1 MFQKIPKELQSIS
14 QWAIYQKS
22 NKIPCNPY
30 TGKYADCNNPK
41 TYSDFETAITALQK
55 FKYDGLSFCFTKDD
69 SFVGID
75 LDHCRDAETGE
86 LTEQAQYIVQK
97 LNSYTEISVSG
108 TGLHIFCKGLLPK
121 GGRRKGC
128 LEMYSE
134 GKFFAMTGIKLDG
147 LPDTV
152 NERTIEIA
160 DVHKEYIGTP
170 ETIPPPAQR
179 IEAAQNDLSDSEILE
194 KALQNPKFARLWA
207 GQHDGDHSAGDLAL
221 CNYLAFWC
229 GCDAA
234 RMDSLFRQSALMRS
248 KWDKRHG
255 RNTYGV
261 MTIQKAIRNCRD
273 IYMPPNKKR
282 QQRQKTEQ
290 KAGDIIQQTKNE
302 RKFFKYTDLGNAE
315 RLIYQNAGNVRYC
328 AELKT
333 FFVWT
338 GKYWRRDTDGEVLRL
353 AIQTVRSMYADA
365 EYAADAKA
373 LCDWAK
379 QSESAARLESMTK
392 IAKSLPGVPV
402 AISELDQQKYLL
414 NCQNG
419 TIDLKT
425 GKLNSH
431 RKGDLITHLLPFNYK
446 NYNAETDCKQWVK
459 FLCEIT
465 NGDIE
470 LMNYLWRLAGLCLS
484 GDTSEHVLNI
494 FYGSKGRNG
503 KGTFL
508 GVVEKIMGDLAIVLP
523 FSTFETKQGQSIP
536 NDIARMSGKRLV
548 VAQESNEGKR
558 LDEALVKTLTGGDRL
573 TGRFLG
579 CEFFDFWPTHK
590 IIMSTNHK
598 PIIRETSN
606 AIWARLR
613 LVPFEVSFEG
623 REDRKLDQKL
633 NAELSE
639 ILSWAVAGF
648 AEWQRV
654 GLSCPQKITDACKEY
669 RSDEDIV
676 QTFIDDCCYVNDN
689 CKVSAKELYEVF
701 TGWCSTNGERAI
713 GKKVFNSRIRDR
725 GYEEITGAAR
735 MMFFKGIGLADLKN
749 RAIS

>member
-1 MFQKIPKELQSIS
+1 MFEKIPKELRDSP
-14 QWAIYQKS
+14 QWAIYKKE
-22 NKIPCNPY
+22 NKIPCNPHA
-30 TGKYADCNNPK
+30 GRYADCNNSK
-41 TYSDFETAITALQK
+41 TYSDFDTARAALQK
-55 FKYDGLSFCFTKDD
+55 YNFDGLSFCFTMADC
-69 SFVGID
+69 FVGID
-75 LDHCRDAETGE
+75 IDHCRNAETGE
-86 LTEQAQYIVQK
+86 LTEQAQYIVQR

-108 TGLHIFCKGLLPK
+108 TGLHILCKGTLPE
-121 GGRRKGC
+121 GGRRKGS

-134 GKFFAMTGIKLDG
+134 GKFFAMTGNQLNG
-147 LPDTV
+147 THDTV
-152 NERTIEIA
+152 NERTMELN
-160 DVHKEYIGTP
+160 DVHKKYIGTP
-170 ETIPPPAQR
+170 ETIPSPNRR
-179 IEAAQNDLSDSEILE
+179 IESAQNDLSDSEILE

-234 RMDSLFRQSALMRS
+234 RMDNLFRQSALIRS

-255 RNTYGV
+255 RDTYGV
-261 MTIQKAIRNCRD
+261 MTINKAIKSCSSV
-273 IYMPPNKKR
+273 YEPPKKK
-282 QQRQKTEQ
+282 QIQRHIKVGDNIQNQK
-290 KAGDIIQQTKNE
+290 E

-315 RLIYQNAGNVRYC
+315 RLIYQNFGNIRYC

-338 GKYWRRDTDGEVLRL
+338 DKYWRRDTDGEVLRL
-353 AIQTVRSMYADA
+353 AIQTVRSMYSNAQH
-365 EYAADAKA
+365 AADPQA
-373 LCDWAK
+373 LCDWARH
-379 QSESAARLESMTK
+379 SESAAKLESMTK
-392 IAKSLPGVPV
+392 IARSLQGVPV
-402 AISELDQQKYLL
+402 AISELDKQKYLL
-414 NCQNG
+414 NCRNG

-425 GKLNSH
+425 GQLLKHN
-431 RKGDLITHLLPFNYK
+431 REDLITHCLPFDYRP
-446 NYNAETDCKQWVK
+446 YNAETDCKQWVK

-470 LMNYLWRLAGLCLS
+470 LLNYLWRLAGLCLS

-508 GVVEKIMGDLAIVLP
+508 GVIEKILGDLAIVLP

-548 VAQESNEGKR
+548 VAQESNEGRR

-633 NAELSE
+633 DTELSE

-735 MMFFKGIGLADLKN
+735 MVFFKGIGLADLKN